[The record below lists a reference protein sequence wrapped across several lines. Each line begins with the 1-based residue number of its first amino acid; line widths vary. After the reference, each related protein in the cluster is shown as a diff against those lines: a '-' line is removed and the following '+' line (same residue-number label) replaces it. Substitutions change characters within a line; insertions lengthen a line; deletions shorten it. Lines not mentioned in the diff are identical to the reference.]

1 MVCLFGLLSAFQ
13 DYFERFVTYYRGMS
27 TPHAYAIVYSADLIR
42 SLNTSL
48 APTRRPIRKTLFRF
62 GLWRPAHLRS
72 LPSPPPTA
80 PRQLP
85 ASPSSAIRLATLNV
99 CSLKNKYVA
108 VADLIVANDLDV
120 LVVVESWHL
129 SSTDV
134 VVRRAAPPGFLSLDR
149 PRADDSG
156 RALRGVD

>member
-13 DYFERFVTYYRGMS
+13 DYFARFVTYYRGMS
-27 TPHAYAIVYSADLIR
+27 TPHAYAIVYTADLIR

-48 APTRRPIRKTLFRF
+48 APPRRPIRKTLFRF

-99 CSLKNKYVA
+99 CSLKNGVTTTRRTTFR
-108 VADLIVANDLDV
+108 LRHF
-120 LVVVESWHL
+120 VERQFVERHF
-129 SSTDV
+129 V
-134 VVRRAAPPGFLSLDR
+134 YKVI
-149 PRADDSG
+149 
-156 RALRGVD
+156 